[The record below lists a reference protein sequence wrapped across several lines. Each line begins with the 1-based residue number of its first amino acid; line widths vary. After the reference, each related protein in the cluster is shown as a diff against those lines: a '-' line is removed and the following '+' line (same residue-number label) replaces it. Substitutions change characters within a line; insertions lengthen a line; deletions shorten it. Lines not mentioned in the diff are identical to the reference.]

1 MLEDCCW
8 RTNHLQKHL
17 QETLNPNHNYCLMN
31 VSINLRGE
39 LHESKH
45 EEEAKKLRKWEFKLW
60 FRWDFKLG

>member
-1 MLEDCCW
+1 M
-8 RTNHLQKHL
+8 
-17 QETLNPNHNYCLMN
+17 MN